1 VRRLF
6 DGMTIGRAV
15 GLLVVS
21 MGALSM
27 SGRLI
32 DPSFLTHVATG
43 RIILDTGFP
52 HEDPYTFTAAGE
64 PWIAQSWLAA
74 LTYAALED
82 WFGLEAVRAFV
93 AVIGGLIAG
102 GVWVLT
108 RPAKTLTAR
117 LLIVLPV
124 LGIAFN
130 GWSERPLIIGL
141 LATVALLL
149 AANDGLRAVWMV
161 PIGYIWVNSHG
172 GWPLGLGLLVLL
184 AIGRRLD
191 GERPAVEVRV
201 LAYTAG
207 GFVLGLLNPYGWRIL
222 AFPFELL
229 QRREALSHI
238 VEWKPPRY
246 ERPSEQ
252 LFVVLVVITAY
263 AIARRR
269 SWRSGLPAAAFVL
282 LAVTGARNVLPASLV
297 LAAAAA
303 PCLEG
308 FGSIESSRRTGGA
321 RLLAAASAAVVVAI
335 ATVVA
340 TGEPLDEQIYP
351 VEADAWLRANGLSP
365 AEHRII
371 AREAVGNWWEFRYGP
386 TQLVFV
392 DDRIEVLPLRV
403 VEDQTAL
410 LDGVADWEQIVARY
424 EPEAIVWEVDRPL
437 ADQLGES
444 TRWQVTH
451 RDDRYVV
458 AVPTGS

>member
-1 VRRLF
+1 MRRLS
-6 DGMTIGRAV
+6 DGMTLGRAT
-15 GLLVVS
+15 GLLVVA

-64 PWIAQSWLAA
+64 RWIAQSWLAA
-74 LTYAALED
+74 LAYALLED
-82 WFGLEAVRAFV
+82 WFGLEAIRAFV

-141 LATVALLL
+141 LAMVALLL
-149 AANDGLRAVWMV
+149 AANGGLRAVWMV
-161 PIGYIWVNSHG
+161 PIGYVWVNSHG

-184 AIGRRLD
+184 ALGRRLD
-191 GERPAVEVRV
+191 GERPTVEVRV
-201 LAYTAG
+201 LACTAA

-238 VEWKPPRY
+238 IEWQAPRY
-246 ERPSEQ
+246 DRPSEQ
-252 LFVVLVVITAY
+252 LFLVLV
-263 AIARRR
+263 AISGLGLARRR
-269 SWRSGLPAAAFVL
+269 FWRSALPSAVFVL

-308 FGSIESSRRTGGA
+308 FGSIATSTRNGAA
-321 RLLAAASAAVVVAI
+321 RLLAAASAAIVLAI
-335 ATVVA
+335 AVVVA
-340 TGEPLDEQIYP
+340 TGDPLDEQIYP
-351 VEADAWLRANGLSP
+351 VEADAWLRDNGLSP

-410 LDGVADWEQIVARY
+410 LEGDADWEQIVARY

-437 ADQLGES
+437 ADQLEES
-444 TRWQVTH
+444 RRWRVTH

-458 AVPTGS
+458 AVPAGS